1 MPVFVRNL
9 NLEFLT
15 ENGALK
21 SDRMLQMY
29 ERARWRHAHGAY
41 YLTYA
46 MPSGV
51 EFIFKTVQDGE
62 DLRVVGT
69 DTHLSGRCIW
79 NAIPFMNV
87 TPPNSDDLT
96 AVVACTNVAQDG
108 VFIAH
113 FMNAAVLPTIEE
125 GQSLAMQMA
134 AFPYAVAVYES
145 REAYEMAASQASDD
159 DDGQPIILSD
169 RRIFPLNFMLK
180 HDPDVPDDQRNQNLR
195 DDIMLVCGSI
205 LEVQKREH
213 ADEDALGASFLV
225 ATISTQFGHL
235 DVAFT
240 TDMLAQS
247 TCEKGQYL
255 VFSGIFSA
263 NVAIEGFENWI
274 ED

>member
-15 ENGALK
+15 EKGLLK
-21 SDRMLQMY
+21 NDRMQQMY
-29 ERARWRHAHGAY
+29 EQAKWRHAHGAY

-51 EFIFKTVQDGE
+51 QFIFKTVQDGE
-62 DLRVVGT
+62 NLRVVGT
-69 DTHLSGRCIW
+69 DTHLSGRCTW

-87 TPPNSDDLT
+87 TPPDSDDLT
-96 AVVACTNVAQDG
+96 AVVALTNVAQDG

-113 FMNAAVLPTIEE
+113 LMNAAVLPTIEE

-134 AFPYAVAVYES
+134 AFPLAVAVYDS
-145 REAYEMAASQASDD
+145 REAYEIAASKATV

-169 RRIFPLNFMLK
+169 RRVFPLNFMLK
-180 HDPDVPDDQRNQNLR
+180 HDPDVPEDQRNQNLR
-195 DDIMLVCGSI
+195 DDIMLVCGPI
-205 LEVQKREH
+205 LEVQRKVH
-213 ADEDALGASFLV
+213 VDEDSAGASFLV

-240 TDMLAQS
+240 TDMLAQAS
-247 TCEKGQYL
+247 CEKGQYL

-263 NVAIEGFENWI
+263 NVAIEGFENWL

>member
-15 ENGALK
+15 ENGSLK
-21 SDRMLQMY
+21 NDRMLQMY
-29 ERARWRHAHGAY
+29 EQAKWRHAHGAY
-41 YLTYA
+41 YLTYV

-51 EFIFKTVQDGE
+51 EFIFKTVQVGE

-96 AVVACTNVAQDG
+96 AVVALTNLAQDG

-113 FMNAAVLPTIEE
+113 LMNAAVLPTIEE
-125 GQSLAMQMA
+125 GKSLAMQVA
-134 AFPYAVAVYES
+134 AFPSAVAVYES
-145 REAYEMAASQASDD
+145 REDYEMAASQATNDN
-159 DDGQPIILSD
+159 GQPIILTD

-180 HDPDVPDDQRNQNLR
+180 HDPDVPEDQRNQNLR
-195 DDIMLVCGSI
+195 DDIMLMCGSI
-205 LEVQKREH
+205 LDVQKRDH
-213 ADEDALGASFLV
+213 TDEDSLGAFFLV

-240 TDMLAQS
+240 TDMLAQA
-247 TCEKGQYL
+247 TCRKGQYL
-255 VFSGIFSA
+255 VFSGILSA
-263 NVAIEGFENWI
+263 NVAIEGFENWM